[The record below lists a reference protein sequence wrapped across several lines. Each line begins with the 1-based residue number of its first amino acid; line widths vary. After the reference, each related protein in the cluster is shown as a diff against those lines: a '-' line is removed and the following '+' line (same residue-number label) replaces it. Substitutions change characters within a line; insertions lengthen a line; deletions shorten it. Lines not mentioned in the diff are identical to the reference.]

1 MEKEKKLRKFIET
14 TVREYLN
21 ENKIERIK
29 DVGLSVSNKIEGG
42 FLNKKQAEELQKDIE
57 SNYDTTPKFGQN
69 SNDIRKSLYNY
80 DNPYAEKD
88 INGVNLRIVQGLI
101 EGEPYSGNRRK
112 TWLLYAD
119 GKIVGKFYKVD
130 DIKTVVKYIEDNLI
144 KTISNN
150 NNKELGGGKIK
161 QKEF

>member
-1 MEKEKKLRKFIET
+1 MELRKFIAT
-14 TVREYLN
+14 TIREYLN
-21 ENKIERIK
+21 ENEIERIR
-29 DVGLSVSNKIEGG
+29 DTGIEVNNKIEGG
-42 FLNKKQAEELQKDIE
+42 FLNKKEANELQKQIE
-57 SNYDTTPKFGQN
+57 SNYDTTPKFGQD

-101 EGEPYSGNRRK
+101 EGEPYSGNRRN

-119 GKIVGKFYKVD
+119 GKIVGKFYKVE
-130 DIKTVVKYIEDNLI
+130 DIKTVIKYIEDNLI

-150 NNKELGGGKIK
+150 NNKEL
-161 QKEF
+161 

>member
-1 MEKEKKLRKFIET
+1 MELRRFIAT
-14 TVREYLN
+14 TIREYLN
-21 ENKIERIK
+21 ESQIEQIRNT
-29 DVGLSVSNKIEGG
+29 GLSVSNKIEGG
-42 FLNKKQAEELQKDIE
+42 ILNKKQAEELQKDIE
-57 SNYDTTPKFGQN
+57 SNYNIIPKFGQD
-69 SNDIRKSLYNY
+69 SNDIRASLYNY

-88 INGVNLRIVQGLI
+88 INGVNLRIAQGLI

-130 DIKTVVKYIEDNLI
+130 DIKIVIKYIEDNLV

-150 NNKELGGGKIK
+150 INKELSGKK
-161 QKEF
+161 

>member
-150 NNKELGGGKIK
+150 NNKELGGG
-161 QKEF
+161 

>member
-1 MEKEKKLRKFIET
+1 MELRKFIAT
-14 TVREYLN
+14 TIREYLN
-21 ENKIERIK
+21 ENQIEQIRNTGI
-29 DVGLSVSNKIEGG
+29 VVNNKIEGG
-42 FLNKKQAEELQKDIE
+42 FLNKKQAEELQKEIE
-57 SNYDTTPKFGQN
+57 SNYDTTPKFGQD

-88 INGVNLRIVQGLI
+88 INGVNLRIAQGLI
-101 EGEPYSGNRRK
+101 EGEPYTGNRRK

-130 DIKTVVKYIEDNLI
+130 DIKMVIKYIEDNLI

-150 NNKELGGGKIK
+150 NNKELGGKNK
-161 QKEF
+161 TKRL